1 MKISE
6 IEEKMSL
13 ALNKAEKHYENRERS
28 NGKNK
33 NKKIPES
40 ADLKKAREIFRRIA
54 DDYNDD
60 LEKFP
65 IDWNDLT
72 RNHISDSHAH
82 VKEILRTV
90 NLIGFIA
97 TKGKYGDPDG
107 GAWNSILPYIYMR
120 CDKPKTKG
128 DLLTFFLSSRFVT
141 NAARKIRSEVSM
153 ACTKMEN
160 RHSTLARYF
169 EVALN
174 EHGPLHSLGLVT
186 KPTMWNAWDIEGE
199 AVSDSPI
206 AEMLCGILRKLGI
219 EVRPIL

>member
-1 MKISE
+1 MKIFD
-6 IEEKMSL
+6 IEAKMLS
-13 ALNKAEKHYENRERS
+13 ALKKAEENYEDRERYNS
-28 NGKNK
+28 KNK

-40 ADLKKAREIFRRIA
+40 ADLRKAREIFRKIA
-54 DDYNDD
+54 EDYNDD

-65 IDWNDLT
+65 IDWDDLT
-72 RNHISDSHAH
+72 RKHISNKHAY
-82 VKEILRTV
+82 VKEILRTI

-141 NAARKIRSEVSM
+141 NDIRKIRSEVSA

-206 AEMLCGILRKLGI
+206 AEMLCNILRKLGI
-219 EVRPIL
+219 EV

>member
-1 MKISE
+1 M
-6 IEEKMSL
+6 L
-13 ALNKAEKHYENRERS
+13 PALDKAEKNYEDREKYNS
-28 NGKNK
+28 KNK
-33 NKKIPES
+33 NKKIPGS
-40 ADLKKAREIFRRIA
+40 ADLKNARGIFRKIA
-54 DDYNDD
+54 EDYNDD

-65 IDWNDLT
+65 IDWDDLT
-72 RNHISDSHAH
+72 KNHISNKQAH
-82 VKEILRTV
+82 VKEILRTI

-141 NAARKIRSEVSM
+141 NAVKKIRSEVSM
-153 ACTKMEN
+153 ACTKTEN

-174 EHGPLHSLGLVT
+174 VHGPLHSLGLVT
-186 KPTMWNAWDIEGE
+186 KPTSQEAWDIEGE
-199 AVSDSPI
+199 AVSDSPV

-219 EVRPIL
+219 EVQPIS